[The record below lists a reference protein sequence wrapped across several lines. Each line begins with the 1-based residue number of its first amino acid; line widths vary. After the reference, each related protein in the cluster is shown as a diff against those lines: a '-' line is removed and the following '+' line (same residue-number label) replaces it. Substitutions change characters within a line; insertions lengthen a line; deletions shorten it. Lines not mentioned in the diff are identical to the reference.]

1 MYRLIEVTPE
11 FKQAVYAPI
20 RKTAAK
26 VSFEIL
32 DNDAYLDSTS
42 NVSSEAEI
50 SRKDQLTNKVRSMSR
65 KYATFEQDYFRLD
78 GSFSIPPRPEE
89 DESELGWWSG
99 ELCGADGVFEVPQT
113 VEFTFLEEHN
123 SMGLTIHFDNKTK
136 EYATDFDID
145 VYRADNTLI
154 AHESVIGNTRTTY
167 VWVNGL
173 DNYGKIVVTIKR
185 WAKPSRRARIAEIDF
200 GVIQVYEGDKLI
212 NVKLIE
218 QMNVVGDTLPA
229 NEIKFTIDNSSRE
242 FNILNPDGFYRFLKD
257 RQELSLSI
265 GVEVA
270 EDEFEYIDIEKY
282 YLTDWQSDEG
292 ALTSTFTARNILELL
307 EQKEYLVS
315 VTGTLYDL
323 AEDVL
328 IQSGV
333 THYEIDESLRD
344 MPTNGFPEKITARKA
359 LQCIGIA
366 SKSAVFQNREGVLV
380 VKQFVIL
387 DESTSYIYFAGPDMF
402 SGMVTPMVDPGWD
415 MKNITF
421 DNVFKE
427 PQIKLDKLIQALV
440 MTVYSDGQ
448 KVEHTFLNEGVK
460 EGSTLKCDNPLV
472 QSVEHAESIAQWIIE
487 ESNLRALYSINWR
500 QNPALEPGDIVL
512 VEDSFGMKK
521 QSRITKQEYEFSGYL
536 KGKTETKGGV

>member
-1 MYRLIEVTPE
+1 MSPGY
-11 FKQAVYAPI
+11 KQAVYAPI

-32 DNDAYLDSTS
+32 DNDAYLDNTS
-42 NVSSEAEI
+42 VVSSEAEI
-50 SRKDQLTNKVRSMSR
+50 SRKDQLTNKVRNMSR
-65 KYATFEQDYFRLD
+65 KFATFEQDYFKLD
-78 GSFSIPPRPEE
+78 GSFFIPPRPIEG
-89 DESELGWWSG
+89 DDELGWWSG
-99 ELCGADGVFEVPQT
+99 ELCGADGVFAVHQT

-123 SMGLTIHFDNKTK
+123 SMGLTIHFDNKTD
-136 EYATDFDID
+136 EYAADFDID
-145 VYRADNTLI
+145 IYRADNTLI
-154 AHESVIGNTRTTY
+154 AHESIVGNAKTSY
-167 VWVNGL
+167 VWTHGL
-173 DNYGKIVVTIKR
+173 DNYGKIRVTIKR
-185 WAKPSRRARIAEIDF
+185 WAKPYRRARIVEIDF
-200 GVIQVYEGDKLI
+200 GIIQEYEGDKLI

-218 QMNVVGDTLPA
+218 EMNVVGDTLPA

-265 GVEVA
+265 GVEIA
-270 EDEFEYIDIEKY
+270 EDQFEYIDIEKY

-315 VTGTLYDL
+315 ANGTLYDL

-328 IQSGV
+328 ISSGV
-333 THYEIDESLRD
+333 THYSIDEGLRD
-344 MPTNGFPEKITARKA
+344 IPTNGFKEKIKARKA

-366 SKSAVFQNREGVLV
+366 SKSAVYQDRAGTLII
-380 VKQFVIL
+380 KQFVIL
-387 DESTSYIYFAGPDMF
+387 DESTSYVHFAGPDMF
-402 SGMVTPMVDPGWD
+402 TGMVTPMVDAGWD

-427 PQIKLDKLIQALV
+427 PQIKLDKLIQSLI
-440 MTVYSDGQ
+440 MTVYINGE
-448 KVEHTFLNEGVK
+448 KVEHSFTNEGVK
-460 EGSTLKCDNPLV
+460 EGSTLKCDNPLI
-472 QSVEHAESIAQWIIE
+472 QTVEHAEEIAQWIIE

>member
-1 MYRLIEVTPE
+1 MIEVSPE
-11 FKQAVYAPI
+11 YKQAVYAPI

-32 DNDAYLDSTS
+32 DNDAYLDNTS
-42 NVSSEAEI
+42 VVSSEAEI
-50 SRKDQLTNKVRSMSR
+50 SKKAQLTNKNRNMSR
-65 KYATFEQDYFRLD
+65 KFATFEQDYFKLD
-78 GSFSIPPRPEE
+78 GSFVIPPRPNESD
-89 DESELGWWSG
+89 DEFGWWSG
-99 ELCGADGVFEVPQT
+99 ELCGVDAVFAVPQT

-123 SMGLTIHFDNKTK
+123 SMGLTIHFDNKAN
-136 EYATDFDID
+136 EYAADFDID
-145 VYRADNTLI
+145 VFRADNTLI
-154 AHESVIGNTRTTY
+154 AHESIIGNTKTSY
-167 VWVNGL
+167 VWTHGL
-173 DNYGKIVVTIKR
+173 DNYGRIVVTIKR
-185 WAKPSRRARIAEIDF
+185 WAKPYRRARIVEIDF
-200 GVIQVYEGDKLI
+200 GIIQIYEGDKLI

-218 QMNVVGDTLPA
+218 EMNVVGDTLPA

-265 GVEVA
+265 GVEIT
-270 EDEFEYIDIEKY
+270 EDQFEYIDIEKY

-315 VTGTLYDL
+315 ANGTLYDL

-328 IQSGV
+328 ISSGV
-333 THYEIDESLRD
+333 THYSIDEGLRD
-344 MPTNGFPEKITARKA
+344 IPTNGFKEKITARKA

-366 SKSAVFQNREGVLV
+366 SKSAVYQDRAGTLNI
-380 VKQFVIL
+380 KQFVIL
-387 DESTSYIYFAGPDMF
+387 DESTSYVHFAGPDIF
-402 SGMVTPMVDPGWD
+402 TGMVTPMVDVGWD

-427 PQIKLDKLIQALV
+427 PQIKLDKLIQTLI
-440 MTVYSDGQ
+440 MTAYINGE
-448 KVEHTFLNEGVK
+448 KVEHTFANEGVK
-460 EGSTLKCDNPLV
+460 EGSTLKCDNPLI
-472 QSVEHAESIAQWIIE
+472 QTVEHAESIAQWIIE